1 MRNTVTCTG
10 GDHVFHDEHDELCRA
25 PSQHYNCKVW
35 CHFAQKFQC
44 PANIELCV
52 CFVFFFL
59 CALCCQFLWIVHFYW
74 SFGNLQRVFKLIN
87 QVDCCKRAFI
97 HHSCKVKELVDFE
110 EKTDMWKVY
119 RRTTERHQVM
129 TKAHITLFY
138 QVS

>member
-1 MRNTVTCTG
+1 LSC
-10 GDHVFHDEHDELCRA
+10 VFVL
-25 PSQHYNCKVW
+25 SSSS
-35 CHFAQKFQC
+35 
-44 PANIELCV
+44 CV
-52 CFVFFFL
+52 PCVASFSGL
-59 CALCCQFLWIVHFYW
+59 SIFYW

-87 QVDCCKRAFI
+87 QGECCKRAFI

-110 EKTDMWKVY
+110 EKIDMWKVY